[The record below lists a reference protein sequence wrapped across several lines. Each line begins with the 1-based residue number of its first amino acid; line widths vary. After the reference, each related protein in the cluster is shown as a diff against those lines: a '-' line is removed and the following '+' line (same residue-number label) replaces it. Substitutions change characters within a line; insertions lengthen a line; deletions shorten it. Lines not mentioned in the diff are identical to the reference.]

1 MAVRVDEKVSMFPC
15 TQCGACCRH
24 VNLSELT
31 EYLDRGDGVC
41 HHYDPDSKLCS
52 IYNSRPEICRIDT
65 LYHKNFK
72 EKFTWNEFV
81 ELNLIA
87 CKQLDSF
94 D

>member
-1 MAVRVDEKVSMFPC
+1 MNVFPC

-31 EYLDRGDGVC
+31 EHLDRGDGIC
-41 HHYDPDSKLCS
+41 CHYDLDSKLCL
-52 IYNSRPEICRIDT
+52 IYESRPEICRIDAFYEKY
-65 LYHKNFK
+65 LK
-72 EKFTWNEFV
+72 EQFTWNEFV

-87 CKQLDSF
+87 CKQLDSL

>member
-1 MAVRVDEKVSMFPC
+1 MSLELKTFPC

-31 EYLDRGDGVC
+31 KHLDRGDGIC
-41 HHYDPDSKLCS
+41 RHYDLDSKLCG
-52 IYNSRPEICRIDT
+52 IYERRPEICRIDT
-65 LYHKNFK
+65 FYQKHLK
-72 EKFTWNEFV
+72 EQFTWNEFV

-87 CKQLDSF
+87 CKQLDSL

>member
-1 MAVRVDEKVSMFPC
+1 MSLELKTFPC

-31 EYLDRGDGVC
+31 KHLDRSDGIC
-41 HHYDPDSKLCS
+41 RHYDLNSKLCS
-52 IYNSRPEICRIDT
+52 IYERRPEICRIDT
-65 LYHKNFK
+65 FYQKHLK
-72 EKFTWNEFV
+72 EQFTWNEFV

-87 CKQLDSF
+87 CKQLDSL